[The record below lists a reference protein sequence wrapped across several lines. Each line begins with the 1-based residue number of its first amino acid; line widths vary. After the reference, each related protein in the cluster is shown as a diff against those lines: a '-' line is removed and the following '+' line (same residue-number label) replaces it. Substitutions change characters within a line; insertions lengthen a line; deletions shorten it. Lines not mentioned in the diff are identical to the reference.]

1 MKYYELKC
9 TAYLKKDISFQ
20 DSFET
25 ISKYISYSMA
35 QTNTLKELHNKNHF
49 KYYTFDSFYPIEK
62 IKIYKQGYTYLF
74 NIRSLNE
81 KLIDTLSKTLREN
94 INNPN
99 LLIVETHKKTIKQ
112 FYITQ
117 LYSVTP
123 VIISLANK
131 RFWTKEDDLMLLQ
144 KQLQN
149 NLERKYQDFYNKNIK
164 SSQGFIQLF
173 ELKNHR
179 LQTIKITKT
188 DKQTKKVTSFKFYG
202 NKFMIVPNEDEV
214 SQKLAFIALACGLGE
229 KNSFGGGF
237 CLGKEIR

>member
-9 TAYLKKDISFQ
+9 TVYLKKDIDFQ

-35 QTNTLKELHNKNHF
+35 QTSTLKELHNKNNF

-62 IKIYKQGYTYLF
+62 TKTYKQGNTYSF

-81 KLIDTLSKTLREN
+81 ELIDTLSKTLRAN
-94 INNPN
+94 INNQN
-99 LLIVETHKKTIKQ
+99 LLIVQTHKKTIKQ
-112 FYITQ
+112 FFITQ

-123 VIISLANK
+123 VIISLSNK

-149 NLERKYQDFYNKNIK
+149 NLEKKYQDFYDEDIK
-164 SSQGFIQLF
+164 SSQNFIQLF
-173 ELKNHR
+173 ELKNNR
-179 LQTIKITKT
+179 LQTIKTSKI
-188 DKQTKKVTSFKFYG
+188 DKQTKKVISFKFYG
-202 NKFMIVPNEDEV
+202 NKFMIVPNEDEI

-237 CLGKEIR
+237 CLGRGIK